1 VSATLKPP
9 LPPARWPWLAELVAG
24 EWRAWLFVAKSLLAF
39 YLAGWL
45 AMWLKLEQPA
55 TSMITVALVLHPQSG
70 MVLAKSFYR
79 AIGTVVGSVAGL
91 ALLAAFPQ
99 QRELFL
105 LSLSLW
111 VALCAGGAMLY
122 RNFMAYGFVLSGYTA
137 ALVALPAIGQPL
149 GVFDGAVMRVSE
161 VLLGVAVSGLVSD
174 LVLPERLRLVL
185 RQSARAHFG
194 KFIAFVAGSTG
205 GSVPRPA
212 MENAHLAFVRAAVQ
226 LEDLRASVIF
236 EDPEMHARS
245 SRMRL
250 LNQRYMAAATSF
262 QSLHHLINRMQ
273 RGGRDAVVDAL
284 VDLYHPLGQ
293 ALAPPDPA
301 PGSEPEILAPRL
313 EACARAQPGHA
324 AILRA
329 GLPDAEAMLEF
340 DTGAAL
346 LRRLTDE
353 LYEFISCEASLRSG
367 MPPRGSVERVHFRR
381 SSDWPSVGLTTL
393 RTFLTMGVLG
403 TFWFAS
409 GWTEGANAMLLATVF
424 SGLVAAAPNPVAAV
438 TYTLYGFAAG
448 LAAAFVAL
456 FWLLPGSDG
465 FAMFVAATLPLLLLG
480 PYLSTRASLPGVGT
494 GYALAFV
501 LTLALKN
508 VMVYDPVRYFNDAIG
523 ELSGLALSGVAFM
536 LLPGLAATGWHQAR
550 RLRQLREL
558 VCFAA
563 SAPLPGLVSHF
574 ESLCRDL
581 LLQAVTQTRAGS
593 DASRRLLAWALA
605 VQEGGRTVIELRQD
619 AAAGDL
625 DADAR
630 AAIDAAV
637 RAVARLYRQ
646 VDSEYWQQANHLVD
660 LAIAAAA
667 RAPAVRNH
675 LYQLR
680 GALRDDESPLAGCIP
695 PTPAMEPAHAA

>member
-1 VSATLKPP
+1 MSATLKPP
-9 LPPARWPWLAELVAG
+9 LQATRWPWLAELAAT
-24 EWRAWLFVAKSLLAF
+24 EWRAWIFVAKGLLAF

-55 TSMITVALVLHPQSG
+55 TSMITVALVLHPQTG

-79 AIGTVVGSVAGL
+79 GIGTVVGSLAGL

-137 ALVALPAIGQPL
+137 ALVALPAISQPL

-194 KFIAFVAGSTG
+194 KFIAFVAGSSA

-245 SRMRL
+245 RRMRL

-273 RGGRDAVVDAL
+273 RNGRDAVVNAL
-284 VDLYHPLGQ
+284 ADLYHPLGQ
-293 ALAPPDPA
+293 ALSPDPSL
-301 PGSEPEILAPRL
+301 GGGPEILVPRL
-313 EACARAQPGHA
+313 GACAQGQPGHA
-324 AILRA
+324 AVLRA

-353 LYEFISCEASLRSG
+353 LYEFVSCEAALRSG
-367 MPPRGSVERVHFRR
+367 APPRGSVERVHFIR

-424 SGLVAAAPNPVAAV
+424 SGLVAAAPNPVGAV

-448 LAAAFVAL
+448 LVAAFVAL

-465 FAMFVAATLPLLLLG
+465 FAMFVAATLPLLLVG

-501 LTLALKN
+501 LALGLKN
-508 VMVYDPVRYFNDAIG
+508 VMVYDPERFFNDAIG

-536 LLPGLAATGWHQAR
+536 LLPGLVATGWHQAR

-581 LLQAVTQTRAGS
+581 LLQSVTQTRPGS
-593 DASRRLLAWALA
+593 DVSRRLMAWALA

-619 AAAGDL
+619 AVAGDL
-625 DADAR
+625 DADAG

-646 VDSEYWQQANHLVD
+646 VDSEHWRQADHLVD
-660 LAIAAAA
+660 LAIGAVA

-680 GALRDDESPLAGCIP
+680 SALRDDESPLAGCIP
-695 PTPAMEPAHAA
+695 PAPSLEPADAA